1 MRSFIKYS
9 LIILVAISFNCTTV
23 ADHYSVTH
31 IQKWESIDKSL
42 VLISN
47 ETNMK
52 RKLKRKYDKK
62 HPFKKFQDP
71 KDTPE
76 PVPDQNQFGMGTGF
90 FIADNLIV
98 TNYHVIADSKELKIY
113 AYNYP
118 FAIEDVEIVGYSKE
132 VDIAVLRIKD
142 IPFSDQPTILKWSTN
157 DPFMGDEVY
166 AFGHGLGQ
174 FWSLTQGI
182 ISTTYRGSFSG
193 SEGSEVKASVF
204 VHYYQTDAVI
214 NQGNSGGP
222 LLDSDGH
229 VVGVNTLI
237 ISPSGYYIGYGYAV
251 PFKLAQ
257 RVVNDIIQ
265 TGTFK
270 KPYIGITMS
279 VIEDK
284 ELWALVKELGYDS
297 VIQIDS
303 LTPQG
308 AAETAGL
315 LPDDVILKFDGE
327 KIVATPDVIEILW
340 NKYPD
345 DEVEVMVLRD
355 GELISKKLI
364 LQKQKEE

>member
-1 MRSFIKYS
+1 MRSFIKYF
-9 LIILVAISFNCTTV
+9 LIIVIAVSFSCTTV
-23 ADHYSVTH
+23 ADHYTVTH
-31 IQKWESIDKSL
+31 EEKWESIDKSL

-52 RKLKRKYDKK
+52 RQLKRKYDKK

-71 KDTPE
+71 TDTPE
-76 PVPDQNQFGMGTGF
+76 PAPDQNQFGMGTGF
-90 FIADNLIV
+90 FISENLIV
-98 TNYHVIADSKELKIY
+98 TNYHVIANSKELKIY

-118 FAIEDVEIVGYSKE
+118 FAIEEVEVVGYSEE

-142 IPFSDQPTILKWSTN
+142 IPFSEPPTILKWT
-157 DPFMGDEVY
+157 DEKPYMGDKVY

-174 FWSLTQGI
+174 FWSLTEGI

-193 SEGSEVKASVF
+193 SEGSDVKASVF

-222 LLDSDGH
+222 LLDIDGH

-251 PFKLAQ
+251 PYVLAR

-284 ELWALVKELGYDS
+284 DLWTSIKELGYDS
-297 VIQIDS
+297 VIQIES
-303 LTPQG
+303 LTPDG
-308 AAETAGL
+308 AAEKAGL
-315 LPDDVILKFDGE
+315 LPNDVILKFDGE
-327 KIVATPDVIEILW
+327 YIGATPDVIEILW
-340 NKYPD
+340 SKYPG
-345 DEVEVMVLRD
+345 DEVDVIVLRD
-355 GELISKKLI
+355 GQIVSQKLI
-364 LQKQKEE
+364 LQGTSEE